1 MKSRTLSSNLTVL
14 KKDITRFA
22 PSWILYTVG
31 LLVTIMIC
39 FSTHCANC
47 TANALGATAFA
58 GAIVNFCYA
67 LLNAQLLFGDLFQS
81 RMTNALHALPLR
93 RESWF
98 AIHTVSGLLFAL
110 VPNALF
116 AGIMMLFSTAVP
128 ALPWLWLAWG
138 MGTYVFFFGLAVLC
152 ATCVGSRFALVVV
165 YGIVNFGSL
174 LVAWL
179 YDTVY
184 LPMLYGLTMNI
195 EPFLKFSPV
204 CYGTVNIPYDLDLLH
219 DNYLQ
224 PDMSDLTMTLNPEI
238 LGYLGIITAVGLLFG
253 ALALVMYRK
262 RHLETA
268 GDFISAPWL
277 KPVFLVTYTVAM
289 GIVFQLLLGL
299 ITGTEWLYLFI
310 GLTVGFFTG
319 QMLLMRTTRIFV
331 KETFIGAGMI
341 LAVTAVTLVLTA
353 LDPLGVT
360 RWVPKA
366 EEVAKVEVGIGRY
379 TLEATEGEDLE
390 RLLTYHQTALD
401 NREEETTV
409 NIMYSTVVEY
419 TMKDGRTVERYYV
432 IPNLGTAYQVIEP
445 MLHRPDVILGELYEN
460 WRTMRSSVEISDST
474 GKEHYWLG
482 EETWESFI
490 EAVEKDCA
498 EGHLIQND
506 ERHTDVSR
514 YYMLHFRWRADTE
527 DGIRYDSV
535 AIQIYPE
542 STHVREWLRQ
552 QYWYDAATMEVG

>member
-31 LLVTIMIC
+31 LLVTFMIC
-39 FSTHCANC
+39 FNTHCSNC
-47 TANALGATAFA
+47 TAQALGTTAFA

-67 LLNAQLLFGDLFQS
+67 LLNVQLLFGDLFNS

-98 AIHTVSGLLFAL
+98 GIHTVSGLLFAL
-110 VPNALF
+110 VPNFLF
-116 AGIMMLFSTAVP
+116 AAVMALFSTAVP

-138 MGTYVFFFGLAVLC
+138 MGTYVFFFGLAALC
-152 ATCVGSRFALVVV
+152 ATCVGSRFALAVV
-165 YGIVNFGSL
+165 YGIVNFTSL

-184 LPMLYGLTMNI
+184 LPMLYGLTMNLD
-195 EPFLKFSPV
+195 PFLKFSPV
-204 CYGTVNIPYDLDLLH
+204 CYGTVNIPFDLELMH
-219 DNYLQ
+219 QNYLQ

-238 LGYLGIITAVGLLFG
+238 LGYLGIITAVGVVFG

-262 RHLETA
+262 RHLESA

-277 KPVFLVTYTVAM
+277 KPIFLVLYTVAM
-289 GIVFQLLLGL
+289 GIVFQWVLGL
-299 ITGTEWLYLFI
+299 FTSTEWLYLFI

-366 EEVAKVEVGIGRY
+366 EEVAKVTVGISRY

-390 RLLTYHQTALD
+390 RLLHYHQTALD
-401 NREEETTV
+401 NREEDSTV
-409 NIMYSTVVEY
+409 NVMYATRITY
-419 TMKDGRTVERYYV
+419 TMKDGSTAERYYTV
-432 IPNLGTAYQVIEP
+432 PNLGTAYDVLEP
-445 MLHRPDVILGELYEN
+445 MLHRPEVILDELYEN
-460 WRTMRSSVEISDST
+460 WETMQKSVDVSDSQGNDIIMT
-474 GKEHYWLG
+474 YNSWK
-482 EETWESFI
+482 SFI

-498 EGHLIQND
+498 EGNLIQND
-506 ERHTDVSR
+506 ELHADVARH
-514 YYMLHFRWRADTE
+514 YALHFRWRADTE

-542 STHVREWLRQ
+542 STHLREWLRKQ
-552 QYWYDAATMEVG
+552 IWYNAATMEVG